1 MGFSIHQ
8 GYVKLIKIDSED
20 IYNSIIIIIKFQI
33 QQTYLKKWWKKY
45 SSSIIFSNIDN
56 KKKYFLQYIRMI
68 STKDR
73 VMAAENS
80 ALASQ
85 EYITFEN
92 GFT

>member
-20 IYNSIIIIIKFQI
+20 IYNSIIIKI
-33 QQTYLKKWWKKY
+33 QQTYLKKWLQKY

>member
-1 MGFSIHQ
+1 M
-8 GYVKLIKIDSED
+8 IKKNIQAASFFPTL
-20 IYNSIIIIIKFQI
+20 IIK
-33 QQTYLKKWWKKY
+33 KK
-45 SSSIIFSNIDN
+45 I
-56 KKKYFLQYIRMI
+56 LQCIRMI